1 MKGYTLY
8 NKVIAS
14 VSLVALLLT
23 ALPAAGAT
31 QPYYRQLLSKPDS
44 TLVRMSRDLL
54 HQQGMQDSAF
64 ICLSA
69 VVSRYE
75 RDPEKSDLKLV
86 AHSYQMMGYM
96 YMTYFYDYSKSIDY
110 LDKSQRICDANH
122 FDEINIYNYIDK
134 WCARMLYANFVEQ
147 SSYDA
152 EAMSLLCKGF
162 NLAKKEGYE
171 YALTSCF
178 TNMASTVLDSMRIDL
193 IRPEIEYMSG
203 FLKRRPDKFSHF
215 DRDMVLGMVQL
226 VDGNTEGARRYFR
239 QMLTD
244 NDYQEVNL
252 RDRSDLMVRF
262 WLANTYRMDGNLKS
276 AVSELLAALPVVRKA
291 NIEDGLVE
299 IYRMLSELYSALGDS
314 VSSDKY
320 NYLYLKSQMEF
331 SRRSRLLHVSQKQLE
346 SRIDSMNG
354 ELSRMDRQHH
364 NMVLLLA
371 GAAVAVVVVL
381 VFIIVLYRHNRQQRR
396 YIKLLYDKNMQL
408 VNDYEHER
416 KLRLQFNPPINDVVK
431 DGHQAETI
439 AESGSATADKHS
451 DSDLSDENKAI
462 LTYRIQRALDDNEL
476 VCSPDFSLSM
486 LASRVGSNSHYVSEM
501 ISGIYGTN
509 FKSVVNDIRVKM
521 ACLRLA
527 DTEHYG
533 NLTIDAIA
541 ESVGFR
547 SRGNFSVV
555 FRKITGM
562 SASQF
567 RRNALFQ
574 EREHALSD

>member
-1 MKGYTLY
+1 
-8 NKVIAS
+8 
-14 VSLVALLLT
+14 
-23 ALPAAGAT
+23 
-31 QPYYRQLLSKPDS
+31 
-44 TLVRMSRDLL
+44 
-54 HQQGMQDSAF
+54 
-64 ICLSA
+64 
-69 VVSRYE
+69 
-75 RDPEKSDLKLV
+75 
-86 AHSYQMMGYM
+86 
-96 YMTYFYDYSKSIDY
+96 
-110 LDKSQRICDANH
+110 
-122 FDEINIYNYIDK
+122 
-134 WCARMLYANFVEQ
+134 
-147 SSYDA
+147 
-152 EAMSLLCKGF
+152 
-162 NLAKKEGYE
+162 
-171 YALTSCF
+171 
-178 TNMASTVLDSMRIDL
+178 
-193 IRPEIEYMSG
+193 
-203 FLKRRPDKFSHF
+203 
-215 DRDMVLGMVQL
+215 
-226 VDGNTEGARRYFR
+226 
-239 QMLTD
+239 
-244 NDYQEVNL
+244 
-252 RDRSDLMVRF
+252 
-262 WLANTYRMDGNLKS
+262 
-276 AVSELLAALPVVRKA
+276 
-291 NIEDGLVE
+291 
-299 IYRMLSELYSALGDS
+299 
-314 VSSDKY
+314 
-320 NYLYLKSQMEF
+320 MEF
-331 SRRSRLLHVSQKQLE
+331 SRRRRLLHVSQKQLE

-416 KLRLQFNPPINDVVK
+416 KLRLQFNPPIEVVK

-451 DSDLSDENKAI
+451 DSGLSDENKAI

-574 EREHALSD
+574 EREHALSE